1 MLRATI
7 SLFVIACV
15 VAIIAAIFGFGG
27 FAAGSAAIA
36 KTLFYIAVGIAI
48 IAMIGALLFGRRPE
62 V

>member
-27 FAAGSAAIA
+27 FAAGSAVIA

-48 IAMIGALLFGRRPE
+48 IAMIGSLLFGRRPE